1 MSTESQAPKTAPQAP
16 PRTIRVELPAD
27 AFTAEL
33 EALGRERGPAY
44 RSATPFP
51 HTAFDGLIHEGL
63 LEKVMEEFSAP
74 PAEDWELRE
83 LEAKSK
89 NKQIAGPQQQIGP
102 YTRHLLAQLGSP
114 RFLRFVEEL
123 TGIRGLIPD
132 PYLHGGGLHEIGSGG
147 YLELHS
153 DFNWH
158 GHLHMYRRLN
168 LLLYLNKDW
177 QEEWEGALELWDSRL
192 EQTVKYYP
200 LWNRL
205 IIQHVTSDAMHG
217 FPATIRCPEDRTRK
231 SIAMWLYTSE
241 LPVDVQCGY
250 DQCEP
255 DFILRAERA
264 HPLPR
269 PLWRRLVP
277 PIVTAYVKK
286 KRQTKS
292 FSKIEFWSAFTRF
305 VPPIVVDAWQRVA
318 GKSGRGR

>member
-1 MSTESQAPKTAPQAP
+1 MNPQAK
-16 PRTIRVELPAD
+16 TQAAHRVSIELPED
-27 AFTAEL
+27 AFREDL
-33 EALGRERGPAY
+33 EALARERGPAY
-44 RSATPFP
+44 RSAEPFP
-51 HTAFDGLIHEGL
+51 HIALDGLIDETL
-63 LEKVMEEFSAP
+63 LENVVAEFAAP

-89 NKQIAGPQQQIGP
+89 NKQITGPQQHIGP
-102 YTRHLLAQLGSP
+102 YTRHLMAQLASP
-114 RFLRFVEEL
+114 RFLRCVEEL

-147 YLELHS
+147 YLELHT

-192 EQTVKYYP
+192 RKSVKYYP

-217 FPATIRCPEDRTRK
+217 FPTAIRCPADRTRK
-231 SIAMWLYTSE
+231 SLAMWLYTSE
-241 LPVDVQCGY
+241 LPIDVQCGY

-255 DFILRAERA
+255 DFIHRAERPY
-264 HPLPR
+264 PLPR
-269 PLWRRLVP
+269 PLWRKLVP
-277 PIVTAYVKK
+277 PFFTAYLKK

-305 VPPIVVDAWQRVA
+305 VPPIVVEACQKLTGGDR
-318 GKSGRGR
+318 RGR

>member
-1 MSTESQAPKTAPQAP
+1 MISLELTEHPFQ
-16 PRTIRVELPAD
+16 ED
-27 AFTAEL
+27 L
-33 EALGRERGPAY
+33 EALGKRRSAAY
-44 RSATPFP
+44 RSADPFP
-51 HTAFDGLIHEGL
+51 HAAFDGLIDDEL
-63 LEKVMEEFSAP
+63 LERVVAEFPSDDSN
-74 PAEDWELRE
+74 EWELRE

-89 NKQIAGPQQQIGP
+89 SKQIAGPQQRIGP
-102 YTRHLLAQLGSP
+102 YTRQLFGLLSSP

-132 PYLHGGGLHEIGSGG
+132 PYLHGGGLHEIKSGG

-177 QEEWEGALELWDSRL
+177 KEEYEGALELWDSRL
-192 EQTVKYYP
+192 EKSVKYYP

-205 IIQHVTSDAMHG
+205 VIQHVTADAMHG
-217 FPATIRCPEDRTRK
+217 FPARIQCPDTMSRK
-231 SIAMWLYTSE
+231 SLAMWYYTAE
-241 LPVDVQCGY
+241 LPVGVQVGY
-250 DQCEP
+250 DLCEP
-255 DFILRAERA
+255 DFIHRGDEPR
-264 HPLPR
+264 PLPR
-269 PLWRRLVP
+269 PLWRRLLP

-305 VPPIVVDAWQRVA
+305 VPPILVDALQKVR
-318 GKSGRGR
+318 GGR